1 MKIEVTMDTGGSAA
15 AGVDRDA
22 LVTNIQA
29 ELDKLAV
36 TTGTKAPKPKERPA
50 PPGAQGDLSA
60 LHWIIDIATDPA
72 MAKAYASA
80 LIYAI
85 NEIVAAATSKQSGE
99 KPTQSGD
106 AEGGEKPT
114 VKIKFLG
121 KEVALPIAA
130 SVIKKILESI
140 QS

>member
-1 MKIEVTMDTGGSAA
+1 MDTGGSAT

-22 LVTNIQA
+22 LVANIQA
-29 ELDKLAV
+29 ELDKLAS
-36 TTGTKAPKPKERPA
+36 TAGAKAPKPKERPA

-72 MAKAYASA
+72 MAKAYATA
-80 LIYAI
+80 LVYAI
-85 NEIVAAATSKQSGE
+85 NEIIAAATSKQSGE
-99 KPTQSGD
+99 KPGPNEEI
-106 AEGGEKPT
+106 AREEKPA

-121 KEVALPIAA
+121 KEVALPVAVN
-130 SVIKKILESI
+130 VIKKILESI